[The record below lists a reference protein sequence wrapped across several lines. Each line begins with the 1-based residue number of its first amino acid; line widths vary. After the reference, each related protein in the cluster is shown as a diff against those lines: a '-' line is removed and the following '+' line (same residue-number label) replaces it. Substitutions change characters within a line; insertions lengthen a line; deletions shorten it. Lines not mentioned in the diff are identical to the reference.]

1 MQNKS
6 NEMRAM
12 ALVVEERLEE
22 AVRYIH
28 MGGSLEDHVTLPLG
42 GMASLSRRVA
52 KAVSGAYSIGGLS
65 ILDP

>member
-1 MQNKS
+1 
-6 NEMRAM
+6 
-12 ALVVEERLEE
+12 
-22 AVRYIH
+22 